1 MDRTNNEESTEL
13 IDFVSDPNNDKKREY
28 FLVGDSFYERCQI
41 ADIHGREV
49 ERLVE
54 RRPSTIIRRHGKQML
69 RAIPEYDAFVYCPRN
84 VDYQRDIVTSKGRK
98 LYNTYKPLP
107 CSEPRFGDI
116 STWHKLVSHLCA
128 DDEARTTMLWD
139 YLTILYRYPTHTLP
153 VLCLVSREN
162 GTGKTTF
169 GNALGYLLGDNVTYL
184 SQGDISSQFNGWC
197 RSLVAV
203 VEEMSDGKKAL
214 NTIKN
219 ASTAA
224 FMNINEKFEKAGREE
239 ICIKMVI
246 NSNNEREFIHAN
258 REDIRYWILKVPKLE
273 SFDANFQEKLRA
285 EVPAVMYHLEHR
297 EIVAEEESRMWFSAE
312 SIRTDALSQVVL
324 SSISPC
330 AKDVITVACEK
341 LAEYNHDWVA
351 HFSEIFS
358 MVSNKFSKY
367 EVAAALKELNIP
379 HRRMVYS
386 DKLISKRG
394 LYYIFPLSMLDDEGA
409 SLILQ
414 EPEEDK
420 RTLQEPETV

>member
-1 MDRTNNEESTEL
+1 
-13 IDFVSDPNNDKKREY
+13 
-28 FLVGDSFYERCQI
+28 
-41 ADIHGREV
+41 
-49 ERLVE
+49 
-54 RRPSTIIRRHGKQML
+54 ML
-69 RAIPEYDAFVYCPRN
+69 RAIPEYDGFTYYPCN
-84 VDYQRDIVTSKGRK
+84 INYQRDIDMGDNRK

-107 CSEPRFGDI
+107 CSEARFGDL

-128 DDEARTTMLWD
+128 DDESRTTMLWD
-139 YLTILYRYPTHTLP
+139 YLTILYRYPTHVLP

-246 NSNNEREFIHAN
+246 NSNNEKEFIHAN

-297 EIVAEEESRMWFSAE
+297 EIVAKEESRMWFSAE
-312 SIRTDALSQVVL
+312 SIRTDALSQVVV

-330 AKDVITVACEK
+330 AKEVIAVACEK
-341 LAEYNHDWVA
+341 LLEYNRDWVA
-351 HFSEIFS
+351 KFSEITS
-358 MVSNKFSKY
+358 MVTRNKFSRY
-367 EVAAALKELNIP
+367 EVSAALKELNIP
-379 HRRMVYS
+379 TKIGAYGDNLIDRRG
-386 DKLISKRG
+386 K
-394 LYYIFPLSMLDDEGA
+394 YYFFPLSILDDDGA

-414 EPEEDK
+414 EKEKE
-420 RTLQEPETV
+420 L

>member
-1 MDRTNNEESTEL
+1 METTEL
-13 IDFVSDPNNDKKREY
+13 IDFVSDPNNDKKRKY
-28 FLVGDSFYERCQI
+28 FLIGDSFYELGRVQ
-41 ADIHGREV
+41 DIHGRKTEG
-49 ERLVE
+49 LVE
-54 RRPSTIIRRHGKQML
+54 RRPSTIVRRHGKQML
-69 RAIPEYDAFVYCPRN
+69 RAIPEYDGFTYYPCN
-84 VDYQRDIVTSKGRK
+84 INYQRDIDMGDNRK

-273 SFDANFQEKLRA
+273 SFDANFQDKLRA

-312 SIRTDALSQVVL
+312 SIRTDALSQVVI

-330 AKDVITVACEK
+330 AKEVIEVVCEK
-341 LAEYNHDWVA
+341 LAEYNHEWEA
-351 HFSEIFS
+351 TFSQVFS
-358 MVSNKFSKY
+358 MVSNKFTRF
-367 EVAAALKELNIP
+367 EVSAALKELHIP
-379 HRRMVYS
+379 CKVGICGDR
-386 DKLISKRG
+386 LLNKRG
-394 LYYIFPLSMLDDEGA
+394 KYYTFPLSMLEDEGA

-414 EPEEDK
+414 EPKKE
-420 RTLQEPETV
+420 QES